1 MLRDEPKGWK
11 RLQRKAQR
19 ERDPQKLA
27 LIIDQLN
34 RLLDEHERLAAKRD
48 ARELGN
54 AAGGASK
61 ESFA

>member
-11 RLQRKAQR
+11 RLQGEAQR

-34 RLLDEHERLAAKRD
+34 RLLDQHERLAAKRD
-48 ARELGN
+48 ARESGN
-54 AAGGASK
+54 AAGGSSK
-61 ESFA
+61 EFFA

>member
-48 ARELGN
+48 AREAGN